1 MMIMGSLGIDTS
13 FSLHVVS
20 ISTVT
25 NSGSLLTS
33 YHNPIQYW
41 QEHSAVAYC
50 AHEDVSRYF
59 YVLRTCVFAPYCY
72 LMFLNEILRLQ
83 ELLGMSRAEVLLM
96 ARETAGDAR
105 IQALYELRP
114 SHLYALLLT
123 LEQIRDMGSVAQVRT
138 CAMMT
143 SI

>member
-1 MMIMGSLGIDTS
+1 
-13 FSLHVVS
+13 
-20 ISTVT
+20 
-25 NSGSLLTS
+25 
-33 YHNPIQYW
+33 
-41 QEHSAVAYC
+41 
-50 AHEDVSRYF
+50 
-59 YVLRTCVFAPYCY
+59 
-72 LMFLNEILRLQ
+72 MFLNEILRLQ

-114 SHLYALLLT
+114 SHMYALLLT
-123 LEQIRDMGSVAQVRT
+123 LEQVRDMGSVTQVRT